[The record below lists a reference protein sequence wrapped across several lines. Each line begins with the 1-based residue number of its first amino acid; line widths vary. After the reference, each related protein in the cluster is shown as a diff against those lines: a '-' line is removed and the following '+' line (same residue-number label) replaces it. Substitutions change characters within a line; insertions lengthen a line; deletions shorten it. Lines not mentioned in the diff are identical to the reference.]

1 MHRASSCLTRTLR
14 DQRRGLAG
22 AQIIDIAA
30 AAGVSRPTVWAHFP
44 SKDDMVAEIFAGA
57 IGAIFD
63 LVDATDPFVRR
74 EVYVYLMRQPEGPTG
89 GADAC
94 FAS

>member
-1 MHRASSCLTRTLR
+1 MHRTSSCLTRTLR

-30 AAGVSRPTVWAHFP
+30 AAGVSRPKVWAHFP

-63 LVDATDPFVRR
+63 LVDATDPVVRR
-74 EVYVYLMRQPEGPTG
+74 VHAYLMRQPEGPTG